1 MEDEQIT
8 MKRCVIVGGADISNY
23 DRINSIISGEDYIIF
38 CDSGLKH
45 MHKLVIKPSLI
56 VGDFDSHENPHLD
69 IETIVLPCEKDDTD
83 TVFAVKEAIK
93 RGYVDFLLIGVI
105 GARLDHTLGNVYIL
119 EYLDELGLKG
129 KIIDDY
135 SEMELVSRE
144 PAYVDDSY
152 AFFSLINITGIARGI
167 TIENAKYPLNNG
179 EITCSYQYGVSNEV
193 LPSKRA
199 KISIKDGKVLLIK
212 DYKRPSIS
220 ASL

>member
-45 MHKLVIKPSLI
+45 MHKLAIKPRLI

-69 IETIVLPCEKDDTD
+69 VETIVLPCEKDDTD

-93 RGYVDFLLIGVI
+93 RGYVDFLLMGVI

-193 LPSKRA
+193 LSGKRA